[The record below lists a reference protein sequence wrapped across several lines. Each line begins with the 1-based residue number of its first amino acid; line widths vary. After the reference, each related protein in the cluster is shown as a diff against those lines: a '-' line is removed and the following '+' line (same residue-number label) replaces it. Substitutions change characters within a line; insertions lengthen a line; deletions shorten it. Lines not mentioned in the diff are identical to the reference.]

1 MAEPNAN
8 RINERGKSLS
18 AGGGI
23 QARKAELDSLL
34 ESCCGG
40 SRSLVKLAIPEE
52 PGAHE
57 KEQVLFEGLRRGFFK
72 KTGSPLR
79 WVERHGFSFWFVAGV
94 ETLLK
99 LCSQVY
105 QQKRWIDR
113 YQMRRAI
120 GPKKTADT
128 CTKKRAGKVGLNLRL
143 CAGRSGGLSSEC
155 LTVAVI
161 VRTRKE
167 WRRRKGDFRRRWLW
181 RGRLEWADG
190 VT

>member
-1 MAEPNAN
+1 M
-8 RINERGKSLS
+8 
-18 AGGGI
+18 
-23 QARKAELDSLL
+23 
-34 ESCCGG
+34 
-40 SRSLVKLAIPEE
+40 
-52 PGAHE
+52 
-57 KEQVLFEGLRRGFFK
+57 
-72 KTGSPLR
+72 
-79 WVERHGFSFWFVAGV
+79 

-120 GPKKTADT
+120 GPKKMADT

-143 CAGRSGGLSSEC
+143 CAGRSGGLSSER

-167 WRRRKGDFRRRWLW
+167 WWREKTAIFKGGGYGVVIWSGWTASR
-181 RGRLEWADG
+181 DG
-190 VT
+190 IFEILPEACFVVLCCHCRPRSSRSATMSSLPQQSSGEKESTAAFLNSSSIDA